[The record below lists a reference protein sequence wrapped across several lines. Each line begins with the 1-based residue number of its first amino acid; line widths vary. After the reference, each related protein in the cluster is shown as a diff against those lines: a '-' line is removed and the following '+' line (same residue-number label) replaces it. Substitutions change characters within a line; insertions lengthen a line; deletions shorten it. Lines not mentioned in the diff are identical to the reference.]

1 MFKDIPSLKSN
12 NKILT
17 IYDQTLTP
25 EINKRTL
32 QRLKIKEEFKL
43 KNEANK
49 TLLRMVIIDLQTGF
63 CVDYTSFVDLNFA
76 KHKQCEKTNRQT

>member
-1 MFKDIPSLKSN
+1 MLKDIPSLKSN
-12 NKILT
+12 NKILM
-17 IYDQTLTP
+17 INEQTLTP
-25 EINKRTL
+25 EINKRTS

-63 CVDYTSFVDLNFA
+63 CVDYTSSVDLNCA
-76 KHKQCEKTNRQT
+76 KHKQSEKNNRQT